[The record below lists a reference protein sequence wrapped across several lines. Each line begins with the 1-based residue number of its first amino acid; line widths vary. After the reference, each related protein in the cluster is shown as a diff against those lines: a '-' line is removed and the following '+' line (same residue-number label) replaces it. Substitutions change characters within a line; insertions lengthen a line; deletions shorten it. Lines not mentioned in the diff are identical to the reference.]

1 MIARLV
7 LLVAAVA
14 LCCSSIAS
22 ADDARAAALLE
33 RANGAFARAVENG
46 SKDSPALR
54 EAIAAYSAVLDGG
67 LDGARLRLN
76 LGAAHAQAGD
86 AGHAAFHLREAAR
99 LATRA
104 GNDADAR
111 AASVALRAVTGDA
124 RDAWPPASATPG
136 EARALRLVD
145 RAGATALTT
154 VFLASWCAGWA
165 LVAWRLIRPGGGLI
179 RTAAMMLLAVG
190 GASGGALAWGA
201 WAQRGVASIG
211 VVVAGDAS
219 LRSGPRAAFPSL
231 GGALAPG
238 EEVRVLETRDEWLRV
253 RMRRGGSGGGG
264 SGGEGWVEAA
274 SVALP

>member
-33 RANGAFARAVENG
+33 RANGAFARAVEDG

-104 GNDADAR
+104 GHDADAR
-111 AASVALRAVTGDA
+111 AASVALRAVTGEA
-124 RDAWPPASATPG
+124 RDAWPPRAGLLSAWQ
-136 EARALRLVD
+136 AHALRAVD
-145 RAGATALTT
+145 AAGPGALGA
-154 VFLASWCAGWA
+154 VFLASWALAWA
-165 LVAWRLIRPGGGLI
+165 LAAARLLGGRVAWLAIG
-179 RTAAMMLLAVG
+179 AAMLVG
-190 GASGGALAWGA
+190 IASGGLLGAGA
-201 WAQRGVASIG
+201 WAENAAARVG
-211 VVVAGDAS
+211 VVAAPTA
-219 LRSGPRAAFPSL
+219 LRVGPGEAFPQS
-231 GGALAPG
+231 GAALREGDDAMA
-238 EEVRVLETRDEWLRV
+238 LETRDGWTRV
-253 RMRRGGSGGGG
+253 RVRAGGGV
-264 SGGEGWVEAA
+264 SEGWVESAGLLVRRGA
-274 SVALP
+274 R